1 MSHSVCKEIGKISFF
16 VEMMMTFHNYDKDDD
31 NDVDDSVQMDTRW
44 CARKW
49 VKRVLSRLNTLLMTP
64 AKNEVDV
71 EVMMT
76 TMTSIK
82 DSKEEVENVSV
93 VTF

>member
-82 DSKEEVENVSV
+82 DSKEEVENVPV

>member
-1 MSHSVCKEIGKISFF
+1 
-16 VEMMMTFHNYDKDDD
+16 
-31 NDVDDSVQMDTRW
+31 MDTRW

-82 DSKEEVENVSV
+82 DSKEDVENVSV

>member
-1 MSHSVCKEIGKISFF
+1 
-16 VEMMMTFHNYDKDDD
+16 
-31 NDVDDSVQMDTRW
+31 MDTRW

-49 VKRVLSRLNTLLMTP
+49 VKRVLSRLNTLLMAP

-71 EVMMT
+71 EVMM

>member
-1 MSHSVCKEIGKISFF
+1 
-16 VEMMMTFHNYDKDDD
+16 MMMTFHNYDKDDD
-31 NDVDDSVQMDTRW
+31 NDGDDSVQMDTRW

-76 TMTSIK
+76 MTSIK
-82 DSKEEVENVSV
+82 DSKEEVENVPV

>member
-1 MSHSVCKEIGKISFF
+1 MTRMMTR
-16 VEMMMTFHNYDKDDD
+16 MMMTAYKWTPDG
-31 NDVDDSVQMDTRW
+31 VQ
-44 CARKW
+44 RKW

>member
-1 MSHSVCKEIGKISFF
+1 MTR
-16 VEMMMTFHNYDKDDD
+16 MMTMMLMTAYKWTPDG
-31 NDVDDSVQMDTRW
+31 VQ
-44 CARKW
+44 RKW

-76 TMTSIK
+76 MTSIK

>member
-1 MSHSVCKEIGKISFF
+1 
-16 VEMMMTFHNYDKDDD
+16 
-31 NDVDDSVQMDTRW
+31 MDTRW

-76 TMTSIK
+76 MTSIK
-82 DSKEEVENVSV
+82 DSKEEVENVPV

>member
-1 MSHSVCKEIGKISFF
+1 MLQTKIQARDDD
-16 VEMMMTFHNYDKDDD
+16 DKDG
-31 NDVDDSVQMDTRW
+31 DDSVQMDTRW
-44 CARKW
+44 CTRKW

>member
-1 MSHSVCKEIGKISFF
+1 MLQKFCSCKKNDKYQVC
-16 VEMMMTFHNYDKDDD
+16 NDDD
-31 NDVDDSVQMDTRW
+31 NDGDDSVQMDTRW

-82 DSKEEVENVSV
+82 DSKEEVENVPV

>member
-1 MSHSVCKEIGKISFF
+1 MVRSVFF
-16 VEMMMTFHNYDKDDD
+16 VQMMMTFHNYDKDDD
-31 NDVDDSVQMDTRW
+31 NDGDDSVQMDTRW

-82 DSKEEVENVSV
+82 DSKEEVVNMSC